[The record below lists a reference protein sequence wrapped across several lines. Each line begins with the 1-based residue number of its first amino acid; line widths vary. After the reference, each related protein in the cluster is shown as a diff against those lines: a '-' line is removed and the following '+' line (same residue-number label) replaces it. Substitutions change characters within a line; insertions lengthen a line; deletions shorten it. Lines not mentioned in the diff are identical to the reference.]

1 MPSRIVPLRLA
12 AAAVLALL
20 VALAVAAPSP
30 AHRTAPV
37 KACSSVPFTPNSDDV
52 AANVRAR
59 GVSCTYARTFIR
71 RSNGHPPRRLR
82 GFTCTTRR
90 LETDAGM
97 PFTSYRCVK
106 GGRQMSWRRF

>member
-1 MPSRIVPLRLA
+1 MPSRIVPLSPA

-30 AHRTAPV
+30 GHRTALA
-37 KACSSVPFTPNSDDV
+37 KACSSVPFAPNSDDV

-82 GFTCTTRR
+82 GFTCAQRR

-97 PFTSYRCVK
+97 PYTSFRCVK
-106 GGRQMSWRRF
+106 GARQISWHRF